1 MFGWISARIQDVRIA
16 RAFVGFER
24 KAHERHL
31 AEAGQRF
38 STSDQEFEVDRRMAA
53 SIKEAVT
60 RFDEP
65 ANEIQRELTYISDLL
80 RMKREHLGLF
90 LRTYKNELDT
100 LFAERESLIAKRREL
115 SKRKSR
121 AHDDLSSARRSID
134 AWHAKSKRG
143 LFGNA
148 GQKLPK
154 HSPFGQ
160 SFGDLDGY
168 KRDRDSAAS
177 EISTC
182 EGEIASL
189 SFRIGAIDDH
199 ITVVKAARQHMFAL
213 QEQGFQRL
221 GLEPEIEKMVAQKEA
236 KETDLSVIKS
246 EKSIFLAEAKRR
258 TGVADLELEIQRVNT
273 EKADFLHSFDTVT
286 AREIRRAEHRR
297 QCLQERHG

>member
-1 MFGWISARIQDVRIA
+1 MFGWISARIQDIRIA
-16 RAFVGFER
+16 RTFAEFER
-24 KAHERHL
+24 QARDRHL

-38 STSDQEFEVDRRMAA
+38 STSDLKLEVDIRMVAA
-53 SIKEAVT
+53 TMDAVA

-65 ANEIQRELTYISDLL
+65 ASEVQRDLTNISHLL
-80 RMKREHLGLF
+80 RTKREHLELF
-90 LRTYKNELDT
+90 LRSYKNELDT

-143 LFGNA
+143 FFGNA
-148 GQKLPK
+148 GQRLPK

-160 SFGDLDGY
+160 SFGDLDGH

-189 SFRIGAIDDH
+189 SYRIGALDDH
-199 ITVVKAARQHMFAL
+199 IALVKAARQRMFSL
-213 QEQGFQRL
+213 QEQGLRRL
-221 GLEPEIEKMVAQKEA
+221 DLEREVEKMVVLKVA
-236 KETDLSVIKS
+236 KETDLSAIKS
-246 EKSIFLAEAKRR
+246 GKSIFLAEAKRR

-273 EKADFLHSFDTVT
+273 EKADFLHRFDTVT
-286 AREIRRAEHRR
+286 AREIRRAEHRL
-297 QCLQERHG
+297 QWLQERHG